1 MREILCGLGI
11 ILIGLVMGGS
21 IFRGDF
27 TVLTLFFDGIGVLLI
42 LLGVVR
48 MVRRNQRSQ
57 Q

>member
-1 MREILCGLGI
+1 MREVLYGLGI
-11 ILIGLVMGGS
+11 IFIGLVMGRS
-21 IFRGDF
+21 VFRGDL
-27 TVLTLFFDGIGVLLI
+27 TVLSLCFDGIGVLLI

>member
-27 TVLTLFFDGIGVLLI
+27 TVLTLFFDGTGVLLI

-48 MVRRNQRSQ
+48 MVRRNQRRQ

>member
-27 TVLTLFFDGIGVLLI
+27 TVLTLFFDGTGVLLI

>member
-42 LLGVVR
+42 LLGVVG

>member
-1 MREILCGLGI
+1 MREIFCGLGI

>member
-1 MREILCGLGI
+1 MREILYGLGI
-11 ILIGLVMGGS
+11 ICIGLVMGRS
-21 IFRGDF
+21 VFRGDF
-27 TVLTLFFDGIGVLLI
+27 TVLSLCFDGIGVLLI

>member
-1 MREILCGLGI
+1 MREIFCGLGI

-48 MVRRNQRSQ
+48 MVRRTQRSQ

>member
-11 ILIGLVMGGS
+11 ILIGLVMGDS
-21 IFRGDF
+21 VFRSDF